1 MKLLLRLI
9 GPAIFF
15 FIIYYYVDFSE
26 FKGIVSIL
34 KWPYFF
40 MSLVLVP
47 PLILLRSNRW
57 KNILE
62 KYEIRYSQWKC
73 FRVYFIEMVAVMV
86 VATIGTFA
94 KVFYL
99 QRDGYG
105 LARPMITIMVD
116 KYYDYILPL
125 IFGLISIFLVWTNF
139 GSGIGLFIFV
149 SLTCLAFFPA
159 RKTVLLLSP
168 RMLPKNLNA
177 FFVKKGLDIQD
188 HQTQIYDTL
197 NFKTYLYSVS
207 AFAIYFLCIYCLNV
221 GLRIE
226 LGFFQIVLIMTITS
240 LIAMIPISFLG
251 IGTRDAGLLAVFKWF
266 GHTPEQAIALSM
278 ALLLLRIAIVLM
290 GSIFW
295 LSDPPPLNELKKL
308 KESK

>member
-1 MKLLLRLI
+1 MKLFLRLL
-9 GPAIFF
+9 GPAIFI
-15 FIIYYYVDFSE
+15 FIIYYYVDFRE

-34 KWPYFF
+34 RWPYFVI
-40 MSLVLVP
+40 SLTLVT
-47 PLILLRSNRW
+47 PLIYLRSRRW
-57 KNILE
+57 QGILE
-62 KYEIRYSQWKC
+62 KYGITYTAWKC
-73 FRVYFIEMVAVMV
+73 FSVYFIEMVAVMV

-105 LARPMITIMVD
+105 LKRPILTIIVD
-116 KYYDYILPL
+116 KYYDYLLPL
-125 IFGLISIFLVWTNF
+125 IFGCTSVFLAWAKIGAGFGLLIFTAVTF
-139 GSGIGLFIFV
+139 
-149 SLTCLAFFPA
+149 LAFTPA
-159 RKTVLLLSP
+159 RKTVWLLSP

-177 FFVKKGLDIQD
+177 VFIKKGLDIQN
-188 HQTQIYDTL
+188 HLAKIYDTL
-197 NFKTYLYSVS
+197 NFRTYLFSVA
-207 AFAIYFLCIYCLNV
+207 AFAIYFLCIYFLSL

-226 LGFFQIVLIMTITS
+226 LGFFEVILIMTITS
-240 LIAMIPISFLG
+240 LVAMIPISFLG

-278 ALLLLRIAIVLM
+278 ALLSLRIAIVLM

-308 KESK
+308 KENN

>member
-1 MKLLLRLI
+1 MKLFLRLI
-9 GPAIFF
+9 GPAIFI
-15 FIIYYYVDFSE
+15 FIIYYYIDFNE

-34 KWPYFF
+34 RWPYFSL
-40 MSLVLVP
+40 SLVLVP
-47 PLILLRSNRW
+47 PLIYLRSSRW
-57 KNILE
+57 RAILE
-62 KYEIRYSQWKC
+62 KYGINYSRWKC

-105 LARPMITIMVD
+105 LKRPMLTIMVD
-116 KYYDYILPL
+116 KYYDYLLPL
-125 IFGLISIFLVWTNF
+125 IFGFTSVFLAWSQI
-139 GSGIGLFIFV
+139 GSGFGLLIFTAV
-149 SLTCLAFFPA
+149 TCLAFTPA

-168 RMLPKNLNA
+168 RLLPKNLNA

-188 HQTQIYDTL
+188 HLAQIYDTL
-197 NFKTYLYSVS
+197 DFKTYLYSVS
-207 AFAIYFLCIYCLNV
+207 AFGIYFLCIYCLNV

-226 LGFFQIVLIMTITS
+226 LGFFQIILIMTITS
-240 LIAMIPISFLG
+240 LVAIIPVSFLG